1 MSAFRRVL
9 PAVFFASFAC
19 LGLQQAAFAS
29 SLPAGC
35 NLEEQARLPLT
46 FTDDMRPVG
55 KATVNGAS
63 VAAMLSTGA
72 AESAVFN
79 KKTMDRLGI
88 EVRSSTSLM
97 FGNDE
102 RNPRSVDFWHEI
114 SHAAIKDFSIGLGQA
129 KSGTYKVEDFM
140 DDTYGVRI
148 GAGTLLQNDLE
159 IALDAGY
166 LKVFRPQGCFRGH
179 LAYWDPQAVAVPAM
193 SDPWKRDARLVFET
207 RIDGRRVAAL
217 LSTSTPYSYV
227 SKAAAL
233 RLGLTPDSPGAV
245 REDPLPGDDADKPVW
260 KLPLPQMSIGPLEVR
275 NLDLRLM
282 DLPYHGDL
290 LVLGADFLHRYRIYV
305 AVSQQQ
311 IYFSPVGTARSL
323 RRGSVDVIPQAPN

>member
-9 PAVFFASFAC
+9 SVVFSFSFAC
-19 LGLQQAAFAS
+19 LGLPQAALAS

-35 NLEEQARLPLT
+35 NLHEQARLPLT
-46 FTDDMRPVG
+46 FTDDKRPVG
-55 KATVNGAS
+55 KATVNGTG

-88 EVRSSTSLM
+88 EVRSSVSTLLSS
-97 FGNDE
+97 DW
-102 RNPRSVDFWHEI
+102 RNPHNINFPFEI
-114 SHAAIKDFSIGLGQA
+114 SHAAIREFSLGLGQV

-148 GAGTLLQNDLE
+148 GAGTLLRDDLE

-166 LKVFRPQGCFRGH
+166 VKVFRPEGCLRAH
-179 LAYWDPQAVAVPAM
+179 LAYWDPQAVAVPAL
-193 SDPWKRDARLVFET
+193 SDSWKRDPRLLFIARV
-207 RIDGRRVAAL
+207 DGRHVAAL

-227 SKAAAL
+227 SRAAAV
-233 RLGLTPDSPGAV
+233 RLGLTPDSPGAT
-245 REDPLPGDDADKPVW
+245 REAPLPGHDADNPVW
-260 KLPLPQMSIGPLEVR
+260 KLPLPPMSIGPMEVR
-275 NLDLRLM
+275 DLDLRLM
-282 DLPYHGDL
+282 DLPYEGDL

-311 IYFSPVGTARSL
+311 IYFSPVGTPRSL
-323 RRGSVDVIPQAPN
+323 KRGSVEVIPQAPN